1 MNKHEFLFEC
11 YLNKKNIFITGSGGT
26 GKTYSIQKIYKH
38 AIENNKKISITALT
52 GVAALL
58 LDCNATT
65 IHSWAGIGL
74 SNKSNDVII
83 KKILSSNFYKHNW
96 VNTEILVID
105 EISMLSE
112 KIFDLLD
119 TIGKKIRNNNKPF
132 GGIQLIFSG
141 DFFQLPPVN
150 EIYFCFES
158 DNFLLTFDE
167 IIILDKIYRQTNKKF
182 SNILLNLRQG
192 LISNKTI
199 KLLNDKI
206 IDINYKEL
214 NNESNIVRLVPT
226 KAMANEINEKFM
238 NKIKSKIYIYK
249 RTYDENTDSLSEIE
263 KIKLR
268 LMSELEKENEYNFIK
283 QSNLTDEK
291 LCLKKG
297 CFVMCISNLDLK
309 CGIANGS
316 IGEVIDF
323 SEKKYPIVKFEKK
336 TIEVCKKVWKSDN
349 IPGISINQ
357 VPLILAW
364 GITIHKAQGL
374 TLSRAI
380 LDIGNNIFE
389 AGQMYVALSRLK
401 DLDNLYLQNF
411 SIDNLKVNKK
421 VLEFYNQFK

>member
-1 MNKHEFLFEC
+1 MNKHEFIFEC
-11 YLNKKNIFITGSGGT
+11 YLNKKNIFITGPGGT

-38 AIENNKKISITALT
+38 AIDNNKKICVTALT
-52 GVAALL
+52 GVASLL

-74 SNKSNDVII
+74 SNKSNDNII
-83 KKILSSNFYKHNW
+83 KKIISSNFYKHNW
-96 VNTEILVID
+96 INTEILVID

-119 TIGKKIRNNNKPF
+119 VIGKKIRNNNKPF

-150 EIYFCFES
+150 EIFFCFES

-167 IIILDKIYRQTNKKF
+167 IIILDKIYRQTDKKF
-182 SNILLNLRQG
+182 SNILLNLRKG

-199 KLLNDKI
+199 KLLNEKI
-206 IDINYKEL
+206 IDNNFKEL

-226 KAMANEINEKFM
+226 KAMANEINDKFM
-238 NKIKSKIYIYK
+238 NKIKSKVYIYK
-249 RTYDENTDSLSEIE
+249 RTYNENSDNLTDIQ
-263 KIKLR
+263 KFKLR
-268 LMSELEKENEYNFIK
+268 LMSEIEKENEYNFIK
-283 QSNLTDEK
+283 QSNLTNEK
-291 LCLKKG
+291 LSLKKG
-297 CFVMCISNLDLK
+297 CFVMCITNLDLK
-309 CGIANGS
+309 SGIANGS
-316 IGEVIDF
+316 IGEVIEF

-336 TIEVCKKVWKSDN
+336 TIEVCKKEWKSDN
-349 IPGISINQ
+349 IPGMSINQ

-374 TLSRAI
+374 TLSKAI

-411 SIDNLKVNKK
+411 CIDNLKINKK
-421 VLEFYNQFK
+421 VLEFYSQFK